1 MSVQKKKHL
10 ANTSMSIQWYLYN
23 LWLGKNIII
32 ANVIIMVILSVG
44 YVLMSHQWIPATVI
58 VTKNKYSDMGYL
70 RTDLNPFILKNNNR
84 IDREIFDGNKKI
96 KSFIDLY
103 NSPENKINFIINN
116 ITLINSV
123 SKNNSIE
130 DFEKKIRAIK
140 ISGHDRYL
148 LIAETFNSKRSK
160 ILLNE
165 YIKYTINNTNE
176 LLYLT
181 TKIKSYN
188 IKEKLDIEHKMYSL
202 IKDIGSNAYY
212 GSYFLYKSFFDK
224 ELLNRSL
231 LPLSLRTYD
240 YEKYL
245 YYNGLTKN
253 EFLNVIQ
260 NKMDDIK
267 NTSKFID
274 YINEKNKITILPFSY
289 LGEIII
295 DNHVSKVAQYITVI
309 NSAISGFIFGVI
321 IVSYRL
327 RKKYKNK
334 INGECFVI

>member
-1 MSVQKKKHL
+1 MSVQQKNHL
-10 ANTSMSIQWYLYN
+10 ANTPISIQWYLYN

-32 ANVIIMVILSVG
+32 TNVIIMVILSIG

-58 VTKNKYSDMGYL
+58 VTKNKYSEMGYM
-70 RTDLNPFILKNNNR
+70 RSDLNPFILKNNR
-84 IDREIFDGNKKI
+84 IARDIFDGNKKI

-103 NSPENKINFIINN
+103 NSPENKINFILNN
-116 ITLINSV
+116 ITLVNSI

-148 LIAETFNSKRSK
+148 LIAETYNSKKSK

-165 YIKYTINNTNE
+165 YIKHTINNTNE
-176 LLYLT
+176 LLYST
-181 TKIKSYN
+181 AKIKYFN
-188 IKEKLDIEHKMYSL
+188 IKEKLDIELEMYSI

-212 GSYFLYKSFFDK
+212 GNYFLYKSFFDK

-231 LPLSLRTYD
+231 LPLSLKSNNYG
-240 YEKYL
+240 KNL
-245 YYNGLTKN
+245 YYNSLTKS
-253 EFLNVIQ
+253 EFLNLIQ

-267 NTSKFID
+267 STSNFID
-274 YINEKNKITILPFSY
+274 YINRKNTITTVPFSY
-289 LGEIII
+289 LGEVRI
-295 DNHVSKVAQYITVI
+295 DNHVIKVAQYLTVI

-327 RKKYKNK
+327 RKNYKNK